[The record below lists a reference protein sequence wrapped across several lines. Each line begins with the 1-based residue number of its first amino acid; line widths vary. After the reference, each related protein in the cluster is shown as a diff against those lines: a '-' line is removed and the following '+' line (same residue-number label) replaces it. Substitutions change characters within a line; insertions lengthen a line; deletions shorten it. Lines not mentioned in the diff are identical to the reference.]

1 MADRSRRDFPAPRGR
16 KSDFSPTFGAPTPQ
30 KRWGFLAGLLVLILA
45 GIVTFL
51 VIIGIVVVAMMTS
64 VSEDDMLG
72 ECTDRVAEW
81 AGVDPSDVSGASVSD
96 ENFSG
101 TAWDFRG
108 SYPTGDWACGG
119 PVGER
124 LPSSIMVYPGGTGS
138 TAPDDIP
145 TEIYSNR

>member
-16 KSDFSPTFGAPTPQ
+16 KSDFSPTFAAPPQ
-30 KRWGFLAGLLVLILA
+30 KKGWGCLAWFLVLIIA
-45 GIVTFL
+45 AIVTFL
-51 VIIGIVVVAMMTS
+51 VIVAIVMIAMITS
-64 VSEDDMLG
+64 VSEDDMLS

-81 AGVDPSDVSGASVSD
+81 AGVDASDVSGASVSD

-108 SYPTGDWACGG
+108 AYPSGEWACGG
-119 PVGER
+119 PAGER

-138 TAPDDIP
+138 TAPGDIP